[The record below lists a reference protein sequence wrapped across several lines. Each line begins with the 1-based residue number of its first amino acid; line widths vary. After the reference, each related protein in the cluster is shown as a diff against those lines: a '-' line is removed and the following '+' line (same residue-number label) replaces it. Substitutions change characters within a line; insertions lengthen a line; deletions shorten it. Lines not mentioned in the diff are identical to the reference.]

1 MFPAFLLP
9 PPLLTRNIVTITRHH
24 LCVCVCQVTHVV
36 IDEVDTMLTQGF
48 GSDIRAIL
56 RSTVKR
62 HRPPTAAAAVT
73 GDADSA
79 VAKEAEAEEEGRDVQ
94 LIMSTATL
102 TKAVRAL
109 LQVTA
114 PPRPSAPSA
123 ATTLALCYPLLSP

>member
-1 MFPAFLLP
+1 M
-9 PPLLTRNIVTITRHH
+9 
-24 LCVCVCQVTHVV
+24 V

-62 HRPPTAAAAVT
+62 HRPPAAAP
-73 GDADSA
+73 GGADSA
-79 VAKEAEAEEEGRDVQ
+79 VAVAEEAEEEGRDVQ

-109 LQVTA
+109 LQVA
-114 PPRPSAPSA
+114 ALHHLPLQPPHWSFVIP
-123 ATTLALCYPLLSP
+123 Y

>member
-1 MFPAFLLP
+1 V
-9 PPLLTRNIVTITRHH
+9 R
-24 LCVCVCQVTHVV
+24 QVTHVV

-62 HRPPTAAAAVT
+62 HRPPAAAAVT
-73 GDADSA
+73 GGADSA
-79 VAKEAEAEEEGRDVQ
+79 VAVAEEAEEEGRDVQ

-109 LQVTA
+109 LQVAA
-114 PPRPSAPSA
+114 PPRPCGFPQ
-123 ATTLALCYPLLSP
+123 ATNPPLSFCSSS

>member
-1 MFPAFLLP
+1 MDA
-9 PPLLTRNIVTITRHH
+9 R
-24 LCVCVCQVTHVV
+24 QVTHVV

-62 HRPPTAAAAVT
+62 HRLPAAAAAFT
-73 GDADSA
+73 GGADSA
-79 VAKEAEAEEEGRDVQ
+79 VAGEAEAEGRDVQ

-109 LQVTA
+109 LQVAA
-114 PPRPSAPSA
+114 PPRPCGFPGHQ
-123 ATTLALCYPLLSP
+123 PLELLF